1 MSSSLKIRQYS
12 DAYTFIASCLLF
24 PLHEKLKKS
33 QIERLAKLLI
43 HAYENVPYY
52 KDLFN

>member
-24 PLHEKLKKS
+24 PLHEKLKKHITVS
-33 QIERLAKLLI
+33 ALKKQEKS
-43 HAYENVPYY
+43 
-52 KDLFN
+52 